1 MRNLTENI
9 ELLKDGLI
17 NGDEKSYSQLFVL
30 AYDSLYDY
38 GMKISNDE
46 YLTQN
51 AIHDFFVNL
60 WNSRRKAFKVG
71 NISSYIFVSVR
82 NSLKR
87 SMAKQSKSIPL
98 NDFTDFEYEF
108 SQEDFIIKDEENS
121 RITQNVVKVI
131 NKLPPQQRAIIYMR
145 YYQGLDYDEIA
156 EIMDLKYQSVR
167 NLMSYTLKR
176 IRTDLQEVGI
186 TPVVILTILSK
197 LSVNHL
203 FVN

>member
-17 NGDEKSYSQLFVL
+17 KGEEKSYSQLFVL